1 MGSNKL
7 IELLEQPILISSFL
21 SFIHALQILY
31 TSDEIR
37 IVLYISLSVRPSVVL
52 PYELLSITLECLIP
66 FIFAAML
73 PCHHSP
79 SFIKLLYV
87 IL

>member
-7 IELLEQPILISSFL
+7 IELLEQPTLISSFL
-21 SFIHALQILY
+21 SFIYALQILY

-37 IVLYISLSVRPSVVL
+37 IVLYIPLSVRPSVVL
-52 PYELLSITLECLIP
+52 PYKLLSIALKCPIP

-73 PCHHSP
+73 PCHYSP